1 MVIIASPRQKE
12 GEVTK
17 MDYNHSMLQ
26 EYIDQE
32 VIDIVER
39 SSLSQENKT
48 LVMQIV
54 QNMITRGLIWTVI
67 DATIATT
74 ECIVLCHNVKP
85 TPLEVSE
92 N

>member
-1 MVIIASPRQKE
+1 MN
-12 GEVTK
+12 
-17 MDYNHSMLQ
+17 YNHSMLQ
-26 EYIDQE
+26 EDIDKE

-39 SSLSQENKT
+39 SHLSQENKT

-54 QNMITRGLIWTVI
+54 QNMITRGLVWTVM

-74 ECIVLCHNVKP
+74 ECIVLCHNVKS
-85 TPLEVSE
+85 TPLVVRE